1 MRYLNNKKGLSD
13 VVATV
18 LIILLALA
26 AVVIVWSFVSPSLRS
41 SGTQINVQTKCLAME
56 LKPTNCK
63 LSTTPLTTSVT
74 YQLAGGEKPNKIRF
88 LFEGAGGT
96 TDISAIDVTGTDI
109 PDSLETK
116 NKSLITY
123 SLGPPIKVS
132 LVAVILGDD
141 GKEYNCSPSP
151 VKIDCA

>member
-1 MRYLNNKKGLSD
+1 MVKCIKVETKK
-13 VVATV
+13 
-18 LIILLALA
+18 
-26 AVVIVWSFVSPSLRS
+26 
-41 SGTQINVQTKCLAME
+41 IN
-56 LKPTNCK
+56 
-63 LSTTPLTTSVT
+63 
-74 YQLAGGEKPNKIRF
+74 
-88 LFEGAGGT
+88 
-96 TDISAIDVTGTDI
+96 
-109 PDSLETK
+109 ETK

>member
-41 SGTQINVQTKCLAME
+41 SGTQINVQTKCLTME

-63 LSTTPLTTSVT
+63 LSGTTASVT